1 MSNNNPASL
10 SQETYT
16 RIGQYTTDA
25 MSTVINNFFQ
35 TAPEG
40 LLFGSTALAVFTQNM
55 AFFILALA
63 VLVFKLL
70 NGVLGRFI
78 LEIAPSFYEG
88 ETYPGRAKCDFPYAT
103 FTKVEGLNSSLRNSA
118 VPSSTTFVFL
128 STLFYMLSCVHK
140 FKDTL
145 DVLGTKTPVYLSVL
159 PFAFTTT
166 ILLSLAYIVWRKRS
180 GCDSISALFLTL
192 FAAAVVAPLVAW
204 AFESIFGKSGVNL
217 LNMPILERDVVIADN
232 IASCNSL
239 PK

>member
-16 RIGQYTTDA
+16 RIGQYTTDT

-78 LEIAPSFYEG
+78 LEIAP
-88 ETYPGRAKCDFPYAT
+88 
-103 FTKVEGLNSSLRNSA
+103 
-118 VPSSTTFVFL
+118 
-128 STLFYMLSCVHK
+128 
-140 FKDTL
+140 
-145 DVLGTKTPVYLSVL
+145 
-159 PFAFTTT
+159 
-166 ILLSLAYIVWRKRS
+166 
-180 GCDSISALFLTL
+180 
-192 FAAAVVAPLVAW
+192 
-204 AFESIFGKSGVNL
+204 
-217 LNMPILERDVVIADN
+217 
-232 IASCNSL
+232 
-239 PK
+239 